1 MVVLA
6 VPENLRKASVFCV
19 CCIEKVAAV
28 IRYDLFLDQWVCRHR
43 INLSGH
49 ESVVLVPR
57 SRCWKCGEVLGRKY
71 PIMTC
76 LRGVSL
82 PLWSI
87 GPWLIRDSAD
97 SSREEPRGI
106 LVNYCCSK
114 RPRSANASCPW
125 NRSLSVIS
133 FLATPQ
139 VWRSISKVLS
149 SFKKRVQSCI
159 DILFIQPCVSCWLSS
174 AKRSEMFYKHIYC
187 CADRSNK
194 NISPHLIVNNILY

>member
-1 MVVLA
+1 M
-6 VPENLRKASVFCV
+6 CV
-19 CCIEKVAAV
+19 ALEKVAAV
-28 IRYDLFLDQWVCRHR
+28 TRCDLFLDQWVSPCRHR

-57 SRCWKCGEVLGRKY
+57 CRCWKCGEVLGRKY

-125 NRSLSVIS
+125 NRSPSVIS
-133 FLATPQ
+133 FLATPL
-139 VWRSISKVLS
+139 VWRSNSCQVSKEGLNHVLIYYSIIRVLIAVSRQPREMKCFTSIYTAVQIGPIKISLLTWS
-149 SFKKRVQSCI
+149 
-159 DILFIQPCVSCWLSS
+159 
-174 AKRSEMFYKHIYC
+174 
-187 CADRSNK
+187 
-194 NISPHLIVNNILY
+194 